1 MKKHLWPAMTMT
13 LAVVLLGLMLFCT
26 SCGRS
31 EERDW
36 AEKEEQVLAIMDD
49 DVDRE
54 KLDKLLRI
62 RPGWTADQ
70 IIAYVGKP
78 DEYDSGLLG
87 FDYHLSSEVY
97 AHVVCSYQEEKGAQT
112 VSRFVLTNQQRE
124 RSVTCIE
131 NFKFVPAE

>member
-1 MKKHLWPAMTMT
+1 MKKHLWPVMAMT
-13 LAVVLLGLMLFCT
+13 LAIVLLGLMLFCT

-36 AEKEEQVLAIMDD
+36 AKKEEQVLAIMDD

-54 KLDKLLRI
+54 KLDKLMQI
-62 RPGWTADQ
+62 RPGWTAEQ

-97 AHVVCSYQEEKGAQT
+97 APVVCSYQEEKGART

>member
-1 MKKHLWPAMTMT
+1 MRKVAMMMFLLLLTP
-13 LAVVLLGLMLFCT
+13 VLCT

-54 KLDKLLRI
+54 KLDKLLQI

-87 FDYHLSSEVY
+87 FDYRLNSTIE
-97 AHVVCSYQEEKGAQT
+97 AHVVCSYQEEKDAQT
-112 VSRFVLTNQQRE
+112 ISKFVFTNQQRE